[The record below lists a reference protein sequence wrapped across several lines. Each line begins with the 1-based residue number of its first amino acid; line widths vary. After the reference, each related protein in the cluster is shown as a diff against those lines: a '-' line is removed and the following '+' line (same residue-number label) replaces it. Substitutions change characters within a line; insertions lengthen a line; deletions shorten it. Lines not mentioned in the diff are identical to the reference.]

1 MHCDDWYEVRTSK
14 LRVGLRRLIPVER
27 GQGRHSKALAGEGA
41 LEKSVEV
48 LDFSESVAQ
57 DVQDVLGNI

>member
-1 MHCDDWYEVRTSK
+1 MHCDDWYEVRMPK
-14 LRVGLRRLIPVER
+14 LLVGVRRSIPVER
-27 GQGRHSKALAGEGA
+27 GQGRHGKALAGEGA

-57 DVQDVLGNI
+57 DIQDVLGNI